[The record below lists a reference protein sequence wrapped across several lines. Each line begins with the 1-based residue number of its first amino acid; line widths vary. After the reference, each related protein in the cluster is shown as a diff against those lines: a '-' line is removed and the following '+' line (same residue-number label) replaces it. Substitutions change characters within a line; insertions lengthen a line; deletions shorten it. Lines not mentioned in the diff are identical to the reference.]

1 MFDLNKKSLMG
12 EMGLWFKKWTERNLK
27 KCGGMGGVK

>member
-1 MFDLNKKSLMG
+1 MFDLNKKSLMARWVYG
-12 EMGLWFKKWTERNLK
+12 SKKWTERNLK